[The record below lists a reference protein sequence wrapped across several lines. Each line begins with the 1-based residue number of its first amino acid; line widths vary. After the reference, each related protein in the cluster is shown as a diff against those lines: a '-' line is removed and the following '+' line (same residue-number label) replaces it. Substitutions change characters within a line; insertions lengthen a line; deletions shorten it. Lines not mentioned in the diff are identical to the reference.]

1 VKSFAKSINLQSFR
15 LSESE
20 NPLREGIKTV
30 GLTLCLAFGVRIAAA
45 QCYLIPSIS
54 MEPTLEINDRLLVDK
69 ISYHFTSP
77 HRGDVVVFTPPP
89 AIVEKEKSADP
100 FIKRII
106 GLPGEQIEVKS
117 GRVYVNNQPLQEN
130 YIADRPDYNWGPQI
144 VPRNSYLVLGDNR
157 NQSYDGHFWGF
168 LNRDRL
174 IGKAVVRFWP
184 PERFSDFAS
193 K

>member
-1 VKSFAKSINLQSFR
+1 MKSFAKSINLQSFR

-30 GLTLCLAFGVRIAAA
+30 GMTLCLVFGVRIAAA
-45 QCYLIPSIS
+45 QCYLIPSAS
-54 MEPTLEINDRLLVDK
+54 MQPTLEINDRLFVDK
-69 ISYHFTSP
+69 ISYKFISP

-89 AIVEKEKSADP
+89 IVVAQEKSTDP
-100 FIKRII
+100 FIKRVI
-106 GLPGEQIEVKS
+106 GLPGEQIEVKE

-130 YIADRPDYNWGPQI
+130 YIANRANYNWGPQI
-144 VPRNSYLVLGDNR
+144 VPKNSYLVLGDNR
-157 NQSYDGHFWGF
+157 NKSYDGHVWGF
-168 LNRDRL
+168 LSRDRM

-184 PERFSDFAS
+184 PERFSNFAS

>member
-1 VKSFAKSINLQSFR
+1 MKLISKSLNLQSFR

-20 NPLREGIKTV
+20 NPLREGGKII
-30 GLTLCLAFGVRIAAA
+30 GLTMCLAFGVKIAAA

-54 MEPTLEINDRLLVDK
+54 MEPTLEVNDRLLVDK

-77 HRGDVVVFTPPP
+77 RRGDVVVFTPPQVV
-89 AIVEKEKSADP
+89 VEKEKSADP
-100 FIKRII
+100 FIKRVV
-106 GLPGEQIEVKS
+106 GLPGEQIEVK
-117 GRVYVNNQPLQEN
+117 GGQVYVNNQPLQEN
-130 YIADRPDYNWGPQI
+130 YIADRPDYNLNPQI

-157 NQSYDGHFWGF
+157 NKSYDGHVWGF

-184 PERFSDFAS
+184 PERLSNFAH
-193 K
+193 

>member
-1 VKSFAKSINLQSFR
+1 MKSFAKSINLQSFR

-30 GLTLCLAFGVRIAAA
+30 GMTLCLAFGVRIAAA
-45 QCYLIPSIS
+45 QCYLIPSVS
-54 MEPTLEINDRLLVDK
+54 MQPTLEINDRLFIDK
-69 ISYHFTSP
+69 ISYKFISP

-89 AIVEKEKSADP
+89 AVVAEEKSAAP
-100 FIKRII
+100 FIKRVI
-106 GLPGEQIEVKS
+106 GLPGEQIEVKE

-130 YIADRPDYNWGPQI
+130 YIADRASYNWGPQI

-157 NQSYDGHFWGF
+157 NKSYDGHIWGF
-168 LNRDRL
+168 LSRDRM

-184 PERFSDFAS
+184 PERFSNFAS

>member
-1 VKSFAKSINLQSFR
+1 MKSFAKSINIQSFR

-45 QCYLIPSIS
+45 QCYLIPSGS
-54 MEPTLEINDRLLVDK
+54 MEPTLEVNDRLLVDK
-69 ISYHFTSP
+69 ISYHLTSP
-77 HRGDVVVFTPPP
+77 HRGDVVVFTPPQ
-89 AIVEKEKSADP
+89 AIVKQEKSTDP
-100 FIKRII
+100 FIKRVI
-106 GLPGEQIEVKS
+106 GLPGEQIEVKG

-144 VPRNSYLVLGDNR
+144 VPSHSYLVLGDNR
-157 NQSYDGHFWGF
+157 NKSYDGHIWGF

-184 PERFSDFAS
+184 PERFSNFAS

>member
-1 VKSFAKSINLQSFR
+1 MKSFAKSIKLQSFR
-15 LSESE
+15 LTKTE
-20 NPLREGIKTV
+20 NSLQEGVKTV

-45 QCYLIPSIS
+45 QCYLIPSGS
-54 MEPTLEINDRLLVDK
+54 MEPTLEVNDRLLVDK
-69 ISYHFTSP
+69 ISYHFVSP

-89 AIVEKEKSADP
+89 AIVEKEESTDP
-100 FIKRII
+100 FIKRVI
-106 GLPGEQIEVKS
+106 GLPGEQIEVKG

-130 YIADRPDYNWGPQI
+130 YITDQPKYNWGPQI

-157 NQSYDGHFWGF
+157 NKSYDGHVWGF
-168 LNRDRL
+168 LNRDHL

-184 PERFSDFAS
+184 PERLSNFAN

>member
-1 VKSFAKSINLQSFR
+1 MKSFTKSLKLQSFQ

-20 NPLREGIKTV
+20 NPLQEGIKTV

-45 QCYLIPSIS
+45 QCYLIPSGS
-54 MEPTLEINDRLLVDK
+54 MKPTLEVNDRLLVDK

-77 HRGDVVVFTPPP
+77 QRGEVVVFTPPQ
-89 AIVEKEKSADP
+89 AIVESEKSTAP
-100 FIKRII
+100 FIKRVI
-106 GLPGEQIEVKS
+106 GLPGEQIEVKL

-130 YIADRPDYNWGPQI
+130 YIADQPKYNWGPQI
-144 VPRNSYLVLGDNR
+144 VPKNSYLVLGDNR
-157 NQSYDGHFWGF
+157 NKSYDGHIWGF
-168 LNRDRL
+168 LERDRM

-184 PERFSDFAS
+184 PERFSNFAS

>member
-1 VKSFAKSINLQSFR
+1 MKLISKSLNLQSFR

-20 NPLREGIKTV
+20 NPLREGVKII
-30 GLTLCLAFGVRIAAA
+30 GLTMCLAFGVKITAA

-54 MEPTLEINDRLLVDK
+54 MEPTLEVNDRLLVDK

-77 HRGDVVVFTPPP
+77 HRGDVVVFTPPQ
-89 AIVEKEKSADP
+89 AVVEKEKSADP
-100 FIKRII
+100 FIKRVI
-106 GLPGEQIEVKS
+106 GLPGEQIEVK
-117 GRVYVNNQPLQEN
+117 GGKVYVNNQPLQEN
-130 YIADRPDYNWGPQI
+130 YIAARPDYNWGAQI

-157 NQSYDGHFWGF
+157 NKSYDGHVWGF

-184 PERFSDFAS
+184 PERLSNFAS